1 MRRLVLDFKIL
12 QQSKKRRNKGR
23 RSKSKKKSKKRKK
36 RRKMRSK
43 RRKERRK
50 TKKTRSRRKPLTNL
64 PSQSKIKSHAH
75 FVSKSWQSQ
84 SLSNHAIT
92 DFAEA
97 VSQNLSIARR
107 TLVFSVGNKLQLLL
121 EMLPLLALLMIIL
134 KLIQRKREIQ
144 RMKRSRKRKVFLD
157 FNPSTFRKRFMERP
171 PRNIRLLNLPPE
183 EVEQQEEEEQQEWL
197 LT

>member
-12 QQSKKRRNKGR
+12 QQSKKRRNKR
-23 RSKSKKKSKKRKK
+23 KRSKSKKKSKKRKK

-75 FVSKSWQSQ
+75 FVSKLWQSQ

-121 EMLPLLALLMIIL
+121 EMLPLLALLMIIS

-157 FNPSTFRKRFMERP
+157 FSPSTFRKRFMERP

-183 EVEQQEEEEQQEWL
+183 EVEQQEEEEQQE
-197 LT
+197 